1 MANKTL
7 LNHKVLK
14 KKKEKKNS
22 AFYIE
27 ENKIAFQFFWA
38 YIDVHRQPPKRRRFG
53 GCTLKINKK
62 PRFIFFFS

>member
-7 LNHKVLK
+7 LNHKVL

-27 ENKIAFQFFWA
+27 ENKIIFQFFWA
-38 YIDVHRQPPKRRRFG
+38 PKRCCFG

-62 PRFIFFFS
+62 T

>member
-14 KKKEKKNS
+14 KKGKFFFS

-38 YIDVHRQPPKRRRFG
+38 YIDVHKQPPKRRRFG

-62 PRFIFFFS
+62 T